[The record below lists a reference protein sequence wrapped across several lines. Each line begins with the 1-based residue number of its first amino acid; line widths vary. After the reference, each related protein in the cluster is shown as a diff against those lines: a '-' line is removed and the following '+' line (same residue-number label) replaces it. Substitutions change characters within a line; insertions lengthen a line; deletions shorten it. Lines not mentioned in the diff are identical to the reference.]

1 MDFDIVRAWKD
12 RQYRQSLDS
21 RQQAL
26 LPASPVGDSELSATV
41 MESVQGA
48 AQGVSMVGCQFTGG
62 YQSHCPTFGNPNG
75 VCETSAGPHLSQALA
90 LRLSTTVEVCL

>member
-12 RQYRQSLDS
+12 REYRQSLDS
-21 RQQAL
+21 AQQAL
-26 LPASPVGDSELSATV
+26 LPANPVGDIELSATL

-62 YQSHCPTFGNPNG
+62 YQSQCPTLGNPNG
-75 VCETSAGPHLSQALA
+75 VCETSAGPQISHALA
-90 LRLSTTVEVCL
+90 LRLSSTVEVCL